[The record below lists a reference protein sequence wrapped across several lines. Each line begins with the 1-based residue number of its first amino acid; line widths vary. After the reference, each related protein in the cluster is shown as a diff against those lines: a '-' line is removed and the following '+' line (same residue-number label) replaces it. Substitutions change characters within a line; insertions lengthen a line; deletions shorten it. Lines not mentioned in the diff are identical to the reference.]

1 MPGLDFM
8 YDGIEIVRTSP
19 FGHCDIGGNT
29 LRLDLRKLANTCIH
43 DHQLSVHFST
53 TFFTF
58 YLPQAAR
65 MSIKLNV
72 SPLKVMPREG
82 NIYMFNGDDEFVET
96 VAILN
101 EATCYKLQCFI
112 RFQRLGAATLSW
124 EIDFARCY
132 RLRIFQRSVAAFKN
146 RT

>member
-1 MPGLDFM
+1 MKV
-8 YDGIEIVRTSP
+8 IEIVRRSP
-19 FGHCDIGGNT
+19 FGHCDIGGNI

-43 DHQLSVHFST
+43 EQLSVHFCT

-82 NIYMFNGDDEFVET
+82 NIFMFNGVDEFVKT
-96 VAILN
+96 MAILN
-101 EATCYKLQCFI
+101 EAFCHALQCFI
-112 RFQRLGAATLSW
+112 RFQRLGAATQSW
-124 EIDFARCY
+124 VINFALCY
-132 RLRIFQRSVAAFKN
+132 RLRQCCRL
-146 RT
+146 